1 MNNSLARLH
10 EGMAASLSERI
21 LPHIQD
27 DFARGQAYGLI
38 YLLRCLN
45 QRTGWAPTY
54 LHAQWEALREVADEV
69 LPTLQS
75 VPGAPATVLPDP
87 ASLPLEA
94 CCAQARAALCE
105 AYDWAERHASE
116 VMPERLALIRRAWQ
130 RYIERDLK
138 LELSLRERL
147 PYSEMS
153 TGQPA
158 SPTPESSS

>member
-1 MNNSLARLH
+1 MNNSLERLY

-27 DFARGQAYGLI
+27 DFARGQAYGLV

-45 QRTGWAPTY
+45 QRTGWAGAY
-54 LHAQWEALREVADEV
+54 LEPQWEALRDVADEM
-69 LPTLQS
+69 
-75 VPGAPATVLPDP
+75 APLLADVQEAPQLAMPD
-87 ASLPLEA
+87 ASALPLDA
-94 CCAQARAALCE
+94 CCAQARTTLCE
-105 AYDWAERHASE
+105 LYDWAERNASLLA
-116 VMPERLALIRRAWQ
+116 PERLGAIRRAWQ

-153 TGQPA
+153 TGHPA
-158 SPTPESSS
+158 STSLESSP